1 MHCRMAGLQGQAL
14 SGFLASS
21 GRGADSP
28 LYSLNKKVKE
38 VLGVENQDLSKIK
51 LEKQPY
57 EPPKATCVRVQL
69 EERVL
74 GCNFSTVKIC
84 GLTE

>member
-1 MHCRMAGLQGQAL
+1 M
-14 SGFLASS
+14 
-21 GRGADSP
+21 
-28 LYSLNKKVKE
+28 
-38 VLGVENQDLSKIK
+38 ENQDLKKIK

-57 EPPKATCVRVQL
+57 EPPKATCVQVQL

-74 GCNFSTVKIC
+74 GCNFSTVKNC